1 MLKFLKNK
9 TRGKNK
15 EKQNDTIQ
23 GKTKRSIKT
32 TLVLYFSILIS
43 VFALGTGYLSVKSS
57 RAALIDAATSSITL
71 AGQEASEYVA
81 SRIETELRTLEVVA
95 MRNDI
100 ISMDWEKQQPVLME
114 TLPKVDFQNI
124 AVVDLDGNAHFTDG
138 STGSLQDR
146 PHFQKAIAGES
157 NVSKDV
163 VFSVITGDPIF
174 SYCVPIEKNGQIIGA
189 LVGHR
194 DALSLSEISATRGY
208 GENGY
213 GYIINDLGEMVG
225 YHDENKVLEKF
236 NPIEA
241 AKEDNSQESLAE
253 LFEEILDKKEG
264 FSEYE
269 LNGVKSFA
277 GFSNIEGSDWTFV
290 IRADRDEVLAKSI
303 ELQKNL
309 ILASLLGL
317 VIALV
322 ATFILGNQIV
332 APIIL
337 AVGHGEKLSTLDFSN
352 NVPEEILNRDDEI
365 GLLGQV
371 FQTITENLRQAMM
384 DVGSATEN
392 ITSTSEELSATT
404 EETAA
409 SAEEVSRTA
418 EEIAKGSTD
427 QAHNTETGTYKAIEL
442 GDVIEEDT
450 IAMDA
455 LNQAT
460 SNVSGVVVEGLS
472 EITDL
477 YNQIQETAKAS
488 EEVLKIIMATNESA
502 VQIGEASNIISSIA
516 DQTNLLALN
525 AAIEAARAGEEGRG
539 FAVVAEEIR
548 KLAEESTNSTIS
560 INEVVKE
567 LQDNSQI
574 AVKTMEEV
582 SEIVNLETE
591 KAISSREKYNQI
603 TVAMD
608 EAENRVKIL
617 NESSQKMEQR
627 KDEILETLQNLSAIA
642 EENSAATEEVTASMA
657 NQTIAVQEIAGASE
671 SLAQLGETLQNV
683 VNRFKI

>member
-1 MLKFLKNK
+1 MVTLFNNK
-9 TRGKNK
+9 IKGKNK
-15 EKQNDTIQ
+15 RINTIQ
-23 GKTKRSIKT
+23 NKTKRSIKT

-43 VFALGTGYLSVKSS
+43 VFALGTGFISIKSS
-57 RAALIDAATSSITL
+57 KDALIEAATSSIIL
-71 AGQEASEYVA
+71 AGQEAAEYTA
-81 SRIETELRTLEVVA
+81 SQIETQLKTLEVVA
-95 MRNDI
+95 MREDI
-100 ISMDWEKQQPVLME
+100 LSMDWEKQQPVLIE
-114 TLPKVDFQNI
+114 SLPKVDFENI
-124 AVVDLDGNAHFTDG
+124 AVVDLDGNANFTDG
-138 STGSLQDR
+138 STGNLGDR
-146 PHFQKAIAGES
+146 PHFKKAIEGES
-157 NVSKDV
+157 NVSKDI

-174 SYCVPIEKNGQIIGA
+174 SYCVPIEKNGQVVGV

-194 DALSLSEISATRGY
+194 DALSLSEISDTRGY
-208 GENGY
+208 GEKGY
-213 GYIINDLGEMVG
+213 GYIINDVGEFVG
-225 YHDENKVLEKF
+225 YHDKEKVIEKF
-236 NPIEA
+236 NPIET
-241 AKEDNSQESLAE
+241 AKEDDSQKPLGE
-253 LFEEILDKKEG
+253 LFEEIIDKKEG
-264 FSEYE
+264 FTEYE
-269 LNGVKSFA
+269 LNGAKSFA

-290 IRADRDEVLAKSI
+290 IRADRDEVLTRSND
-303 ELQKNL
+303 LQRNL
-309 ILASLLGL
+309 IFASILGL

-337 AVGHGEKLSTLDFSN
+337 AVGHGEKLATLDFSN
-352 NVPEEILNRDDEI
+352 NVPEEILNKSDEI

-384 DVGSATEN
+384 DVGNATEN

-442 GDVIEEDT
+442 GDVIEEDLV
-450 IAMDA
+450 AMAA

-525 AAIEAARAGEEGRG
+525 AAIEAARAGEEGKG

-574 AVKTMEEV
+574 AVNTMEEV

-608 EAENRVKIL
+608 EAENRVEIL

-627 KDEILETLQNLSAIA
+627 KDEILEILQNLSAIA

-657 NQTIAVQEIAGASE
+657 NQTVAVQEIAGASE
-671 SLAQLGETLQNV
+671 SLAHLGESLQNV